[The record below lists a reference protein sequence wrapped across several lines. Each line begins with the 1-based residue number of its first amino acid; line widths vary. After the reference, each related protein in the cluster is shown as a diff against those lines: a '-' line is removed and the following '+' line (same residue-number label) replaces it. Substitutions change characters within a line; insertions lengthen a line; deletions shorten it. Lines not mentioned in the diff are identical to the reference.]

1 LPNFY
6 QYISFLKHQTKAKTL
21 HGTHSPF
28 VYQLLEEVIY
38 KKGNYYNYDKVANLR
53 RKLLR
58 DKRTINVID
67 LGAGSKK
74 LNNQRKINQIAK
86 VSVKNKKWG
95 ELIYRLAVNF
105 QPTIS
110 LELGT
115 SLGVTTSY
123 LALANTNGHV
133 ISLEGD
139 PETRKIAMENF
150 QSLNITNIKCI
161 EGDFDTE
168 LSKLLTQL
176 TEIDFAFLDGNHRK
190 EPTLNY
196 LNQILPK
203 LKDGSCVIVDDIYWS
218 REMTEAWQEIIKI
231 PEFTVSID
239 LFHLGILFIRKKQ
252 KKEHFIIKF

>member
-6 QYISFLKHQTKAKTL
+6 QYTSFLKHRTKAKTM

-38 KKGNYYNYDKVANLR
+38 KKGNYYNYDKVASLR
-53 RKLLR
+53 SKLLR
-58 DKRTINVID
+58 DTRTIKVID

-74 LNNQRKINQIAK
+74 LNNHRKINQIAK
-86 VSVKNKKWG
+86 VSVKNKKLG

-105 QPTIS
+105 QPTIT

-123 LALANTNGHV
+123 LALANTNGNV
-133 ISLEGD
+133 ISMEGD
-139 PETRKIAMENF
+139 PETRKIALENF
-150 QSLNITNIKCI
+150 HSLNITNIKSI
-161 EGDFDTE
+161 EGNFDTE
-168 LSKLLTQL
+168 LPKLLDHL

-196 LNQILPK
+196 LRQILPK
-203 LKDGSCVIVDDIYWS
+203 LKNGSCVIVDDIYWS
-218 REMTEAWQEIIKI
+218 REMTEAWEEVIKM
-231 PEFTVSID
+231 PEFAVSID
-239 LFHLGILFIRKKQ
+239 LFHLGILFIRKEQ